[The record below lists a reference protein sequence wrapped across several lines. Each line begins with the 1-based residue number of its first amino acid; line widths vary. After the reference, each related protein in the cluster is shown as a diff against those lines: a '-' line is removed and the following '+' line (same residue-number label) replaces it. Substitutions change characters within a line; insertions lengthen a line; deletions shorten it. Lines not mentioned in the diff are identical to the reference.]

1 MKSSSMNVQDAGSD
15 TIDHKFPWK
24 WWLSDLADVRKNGK
38 TVFSCFSCGGGSS
51 MGYKLAGYK
60 VIGNCEIDESMMKIY
75 RKNHHPQYSYLMDI
89 RDFNG
94 KQTFPEEL
102 KNLDILDGSPP
113 CSVFS
118 VAGDREKAW
127 GKEKVF
133 REGQKKQRLDDLF
146 LHFIRTAE
154 ILRPKVV
161 IAENVAGLLKGN
173 ARGYVN
179 ELLKAFKAA
188 GYVTQIFLLDAC
200 TMGVP
205 QRRKR
210 VFFIAHRNDLDL
222 PKLKFDFQEK
232 LIWFGE
238 VRSEHGIPFQKSMM
252 AELIGKRKKGDTCFA
267 DISLRERG
275 KHSMFN
281 NFIVADDRVAPTNT
295 ANSTFARFCDGEK
308 YSDADYIATQTFPQ
322 DYDFTDQTVG
332 YVCGMS
338 VPPVM
343 MAQISGAVYE
353 QWLSKVQEAGYGSK
367 EIKEI

>member
-1 MKSSSMNVQDAGSD
+1 MKSSSMNVRDAGSSL
-15 TIDHKFPWK
+15 TDHKFPWK
-24 WWLSDLADVRKNGK
+24 WQLSDLEDVPKNGK
-38 TVFSCFSCGGGSS
+38 AVFSCFSCGGGSS

-60 VIGNCEIDESMMKIY
+60 VVGNCEIDEDMMKIY

-89 RDFNG
+89 REFNEW
-94 KQTFPEEL
+94 KDYPDEL

-118 VAGDREKAW
+118 VAGEREKVW
-127 GKEKVF
+127 GKEKAF

-154 ILRPKVV
+154 ILKPKVV

-179 ELLKAFKAA
+179 ELLKAFKKA

-205 QRRKR
+205 QRRRR

-222 PKLKFDFQEK
+222 PKLKLDFQEK
-232 LIWFGE
+232 PILFGE
-238 VRSEHGIPFQKSMM
+238 VRSEHGIPYKKPMM
-252 AELIGKRKKGDTCFA
+252 AELIEKRKKGDTCFA
-267 DISLRERG
+267 DISIRERG
-275 KHSMFN
+275 KNSMYN
-281 NFIVADDRVAPTNT
+281 SSIVEDCRIAPTNVSNAVMT
-295 ANSTFARFCDGEK
+295 RFYDGQK
-308 YSDADYIATQTFPQ
+308 YSREDYIATQTFPE
-322 DYDFTDQTVG
+322 DYDFLDQSVG

-343 MAQISGAVYE
+343 MAQISSAVYE
-353 QWLSKVQEAGYGSK
+353 QWLKWL
-367 EIKEI
+367 

>member
-1 MKSSSMNVQDAGSD
+1 MKNLSMNVRDADSSS
-15 TIDHKFPWK
+15 TDHKFPWK
-24 WWLSDLADVRKNGK
+24 WRLPDLEDVPKNGK
-38 TVFSCFSCGGGSS
+38 MVFSCFSCGGGSS

-60 VIGNCEIDESMMKIY
+60 VVGNCEIDEDMMKIY

-89 RDFNG
+89 REFNER
-94 KQTFPEEL
+94 KDYPDEL
-102 KNLDILDGSPP
+102 KDLDILDGSPP

-118 VAGDREKAW
+118 VAGEREKVW
-127 GKEKVF
+127 GKEKAF

-154 ILRPKVV
+154 ILKPKVV

-205 QRRKR
+205 QRRRR
-210 VFFIAHRNDLDL
+210 VFFIAHKNDLDL
-222 PKLKFDFQEK
+222 PKLKLDFQEK
-232 LIWFGE
+232 PILFGE
-238 VRSEHGIPFQKSMM
+238 VRSEHGIPYKKPMM
-252 AELIGKRKKGDTCFA
+252 AELVGKRKKGDTCFA
-267 DISLRERG
+267 DISKRERG
-275 KHSMFN
+275 KNSMFN
-281 NFIVADDRVAPTNT
+281 SSIVEDCRIAPTNV
-295 ANSTFARFCDGEK
+295 ANAVMTRFYDGQK
-308 YSDADYIATQTFPQ
+308 YSKEDYVATQTFPE
-322 DYDFTDQTVG
+322 DYDFLDQFAG

-343 MAQISGAVYE
+343 MAQISSAVYE
-353 QWLSKVQEAGYGSK
+353 QWLKWL
-367 EIKEI
+367 

>member
-1 MKSSSMNVQDAGSD
+1 MKSSNMNVRDADSSS
-15 TIDHKFPWK
+15 TDHKFPWK
-24 WWLSDLADVRKNGK
+24 WRLSDLENVPKNGK

-51 MGYKLAGYK
+51 MGYKLAGYQ
-60 VIGNCEIDESMMKIY
+60 VVGNCEIDEAMMKIY

-89 RDFNG
+89 REFNEREDY
-94 KQTFPEEL
+94 PDEL

-127 GKEKVF
+127 GKEKAF

-154 ILRPKVV
+154 ILKPKVV

-205 QRRKR
+205 QKRNR

-222 PKLKFDFQEK
+222 PKLKLEFHES
-232 LIWFGE
+232 LIRFGE
-238 VRSEHGIPFQKSMM
+238 VRSEHGIPFQKALM

-275 KHSMFN
+275 KLSMFN
-281 NFIVADDRVAPTNT
+281 NSIVDDNRVAPTNV
-295 ANSTFARFCDGEK
+295 ANATLARFCDGQK
-308 YSDADYIATQTFPQ
+308 YSKEDYIATQTFPK
-322 DYDFTDQTVG
+322 DYDFMDQFAG

-343 MAQISGAVYE
+343 MAQISSVIYE
-353 QWLSKVQEAGYGSK
+353 QWLKWL
-367 EIKEI
+367 